1 MPFYWS
7 ECIHQLHKCTLNK
20 DETEFLCQGYK
31 SLYFVHPSLEL
42 VHLFTGMRERSITTM
57 PCVFV
62 RDLTSEVKLF
72 GLRVTLT
79 TSEKFSTYIF
89 RIFCVRKNVI
99 ISGRVFSRFQRTSRF
114 NGMRF
119 LACLYVDD
127 CHWRL
132 GENLLPQE
140 NEVIIPF
147 SSKHSAPLGDIWN
160 NYSTYFRAAI
170 AGQSNGFSGLF
181 YLFLLWSSQVLKAT
195 SHTFS

>member
-1 MPFYWS
+1 
-7 ECIHQLHKCTLNK
+7 
-20 DETEFLCQGYK
+20 
-31 SLYFVHPSLEL
+31 
-42 VHLFTGMRERSITTM
+42 M

-79 TSEKFSTYIF
+79 PSEKFSTYIF

-99 ISGRVFSRFQRTSRF
+99 ISLGVFSLFQRTSRF

-132 GENLLPQE
+132 GENFPPQE
-140 NEVIIPF
+140 NEVTIPF

-160 NYSTYFRAAI
+160 NYSTYFRVVI

-181 YLFLLWSSQVLKAT
+181 YLFLLWSSQVFFWSNKKIYKKAFFKT
-195 SHTFS
+195 WIAVQNAQRSWYRVPILNRTNWKRTTTLRA